1 MLLGR
6 VDSGDWCHINA
17 SLCVMLDGICSDT
30 ISTDLLNGANRLKAE
45 GCETPN
51 FTKLKRRLEMTLS
64 ANSKFSF
71 EWKTANQKIKFHFR
85 SQLSNFQ
92 SILLYIPIPPQSH
105 TSFKLPPLTHITPIF
120 QFPINPLLYPQP
132 DPLNPKTLKPTHA
145 PLNNPSFER

>member
-92 SILLYIPIPPQSH
+92 SILLYIPIPPPVTH
-105 TSFKLPPLTHITPIF
+105 PLQTTPIDPYYS
-120 QFPINPLLYPQP
+120 QLPIPYQPPSLPSTRSSKPQ
-132 DPLNPKTLKPTHA
+132 NIKTHTCP
-145 PLNNPSFER
+145 P